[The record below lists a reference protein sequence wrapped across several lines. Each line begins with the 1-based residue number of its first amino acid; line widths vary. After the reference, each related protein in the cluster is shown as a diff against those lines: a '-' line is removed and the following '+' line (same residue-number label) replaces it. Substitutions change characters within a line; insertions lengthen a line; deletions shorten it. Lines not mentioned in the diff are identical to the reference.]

1 MPDVVLATLNA
12 KWEHASFGLRC
23 LHAALGPLA
32 DRCALH
38 EATIHDRPSDVVEA
52 LLAHEPRLIGLG
64 VYVWNAGLMLEVV
77 RQLKALRPDVVV
89 VLGGPEVSHE
99 VDQQL
104 LCALADVVVT
114 GEGET
119 AFAQLVAA
127 FLADPTAPLPHV
139 IKGGAPDLTALPSP
153 YPRYTD
159 DDLHKRIVYVE
170 ASRGC
175 PFTCAFC
182 LSALDEAVRM
192 VPLAAFLAEMEALLA
207 RGLRRFKFIDR
218 TFNLKIRDATQ
229 ILQFFLD
236 RLDPGL
242 FLHFEM
248 VPDRLP
254 DALRA
259 VLAQF
264 PPGTVQLEVGIQ
276 TFNPAASATIA
287 RRQDVAKLED
297 NLRWLRANTGV
308 HVHADLIVG
317 LPGEDMVSF
326 GQGFDRLYALAPQEI
341 QVGVLKRLR
350 GTPITR
356 LDAAMVYSE
365 SPPYE
370 VLRTDAM
377 SFDDLQR
384 MKRFAR
390 YFDLVHNSGRF
401 PATGAMLFGDA
412 PFDRFL
418 AFADWLWADT
428 HATAGIALPRL
439 ARLLGRHL
447 TEARGFEPGDV
458 DAALERDLG
467 KANAPAG
474 MKRQARHG

>member
-1 MPDVVLATLNA
+1 
-12 KWEHASFGLRC
+12 
-23 LHAALGPLA
+23 
-32 DRCALH
+32 
-38 EATIHDRPSDVVEA
+38 
-52 LLAHEPRLIGLG
+52 
-64 VYVWNAGLMLEVV
+64 
-77 RQLKALRPDVVV
+77 
-89 VLGGPEVSHE
+89 
-99 VDQQL
+99 
-104 LCALADVVVT
+104 
-114 GEGET
+114 
-119 AFAQLVAA
+119 
-127 FLADPTAPLPHV
+127 
-139 IKGGAPDLTALPSP
+139 
-153 YPRYTD
+153 
-159 DDLHKRIVYVE
+159 
-170 ASRGC
+170 
-175 PFTCAFC
+175 
-182 LSALDEAVRM
+182 
-192 VPLAAFLAEMEALLA
+192 
-207 RGLRRFKFIDR
+207 
-218 TFNLKIRDATQ
+218 
-229 ILQFFLD
+229 
-236 RLDPGL
+236 
-242 FLHFEM
+242 
-248 VPDRLP
+248 
-254 DALRA
+254 
-259 VLAQF
+259 
-264 PPGTVQLEVGIQ
+264 
-276 TFNPAASATIA
+276 
-287 RRQDVAKLED
+287 VAKLED

-317 LPGEDMVSF
+317 LPGEDMASF

-401 PATGAMLFGDA
+401 PTTGAMLFGDA
-412 PFDRFL
+412 PFDHFL
-418 AFADWLWADT
+418 AFADWLWGDT

-447 TEARGFEPGDV
+447 VEVRGFEPGDV